1 MYRVGLLTSVFLTA
15 TTAAGC
21 AAIQKRNVD
30 FTNFQTAQSLRLS
43 DPGPGAERSVM
54 RSATITAPKTVAEEN
69 ALLRSV
75 AADWQPVPWTPPAPR
90 FTLFA
95 IKDGQATDWLWFDLP
110 TGKDRKAYVQMKLPG
125 EGAYFTYISEADF
138 DRLLRLFGVLE
149 WRKDLDNQHGD
160 GR

>member
-1 MYRVGLLTSVFLTA
+1 MYRIALLTSVFLAATA
-15 TTAAGC
+15 AAGC
-21 AAIQKRNVD
+21 AAIQRRNVD

-43 DPGPGAERSVM
+43 DPGPGAERSVK
-54 RSATITAPKTVAEEN
+54 RSATITAPKPMAEVN

-95 IKDGQATDWLWFDLP
+95 IKDRHATDWLWLDVP

-125 EGAYFTYISEADF
+125 GGAYFTYISEADF
-138 DRLLRLFGVLE
+138 DKLLKLFGVSE
-149 WRKDLDNQHGD
+149 WRKGLDKQHD
-160 GR
+160 EGR